1 MKKVLYKEQAEALY
15 REAEMALNLN
25 TRDSEPLNTYTFLS
39 ANLSNFVPTMPHE
52 QHWPLF
58 EQYRMAQVL
67 NGLDTTYF
75 KAGYPLSI
83 VGWDVYLRKLWERPG
98 IICTYHFGA
107 YQLINYLL
115 IKNKLPFALLVAGE
129 VKTQWSKRF
138 PHLLTE
144 LRMAEENGL
153 FVLLDANDSSSLRK
167 MYKLTA
173 SGFRLLIYTDG
184 LEGSKTAKEDQLQS
198 ISFLGQRI
206 EVPKG
211 VAQLSYTLDL
221 PIDPLLALRR
231 REYIELVS
239 GRTIQPSRNVE
250 KHIYMRETMRDLY
263 GFLEPYLHH
272 WPEQWTNWPLLHRLL
287 SGRTELLGARD
298 GQDSLPHDDTAYGI
312 YSLGDQCFLLRKSD
326 YVSFPLEQN
335 EFDVLFDSWYGGR
348 GA

>member
-1 MKKVLYKEQAEALY
+1 MKKVHYKEQAEALY
-15 REAEMALNLN
+15 REAETALNA
-25 TRDSEPLNTYTFLS
+25 REFEPLNTYTFLS

-52 QHWPLF
+52 QHWALF

-67 NGLDTTYF
+67 NGLDTACF
-75 KAGYPLSI
+75 EANYPLAI
-83 VGWDVYLRKLWERPG
+83 VGWDAYLRKLRERPG

-115 IKNKLPFALLVAGE
+115 IKNRIPFALLVAGE
-129 VKTQWSKRF
+129 VKTRWSKRF
-138 PHLLTE
+138 PHLLSE
-144 LRMAEENGL
+144 LNVAAENGL

-184 LEGSKTAKEDQLQS
+184 LEGSKTEKDEQLQP

-206 EVPKG
+206 VVPKG

-231 REYIELVS
+231 EEYIELVS
-239 GRTIQPSRNVE
+239 GKTIQPSRNVE
-250 KHIYMRETMRDLY
+250 KHTYVRETMRNLY
-263 GFLEPYLHH
+263 SFLEPYLHH

-287 SGRTELLGARD
+287 SERTELLSARD
-298 GQDSLPHDDTAYGI
+298 WQNSPPHDDTAYGI
-312 YSLGDQCFLLRKSD
+312 YSLGDQYFLLRKHD
-326 YVSFPLEQN
+326 YVSFPLEQK
-335 EFDVLFDSWYGGR
+335 EFDVLFDSWYGGV
-348 GA
+348 